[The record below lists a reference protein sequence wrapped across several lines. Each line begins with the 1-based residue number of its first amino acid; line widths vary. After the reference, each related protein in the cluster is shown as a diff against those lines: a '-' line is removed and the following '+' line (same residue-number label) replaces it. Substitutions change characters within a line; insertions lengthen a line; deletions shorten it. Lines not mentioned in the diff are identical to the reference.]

1 MVDFEN
7 DVGPIRQIP
16 GTQNTRD
23 PPPGIAEE
31 PEWMKLSTVM
41 GLKAGGVIF
50 RDLRA
55 WVSFCPVHRLAAVPL
70 TSGDPVPPDA
80 AWWHS

>member
-23 PPPGIAEE
+23 PPPGIDDE

-55 WVSFCPVHRLAAVPL
+55 WVRSHLPPTSSMSTSVVSRATAAVYY
-70 TSGDPVPPDA
+70 
-80 AWWHS
+80 